1 MLCEP
6 TSSLVYVNLIVPSEP
21 VTPVL
26 ITLSSSLSDTFALG
40 IVKLFSS
47 STVTVKTHS
56 DSPITLYTL
65 FAVNII
71 LVLSSVDSGSILTIL
86 LNGVVGA
93 IIYFI
98 ACKILKIE
106 EFNEAIDM
114 IKSKLFK
121 KEI

>member
-1 MLCEP
+1 ME
-6 TSSLVYVNLIVPSEP
+6 
-21 VTPVL
+21 
-26 ITLSSSLSDTFALG
+26 
-40 IVKLFSS
+40 
-47 STVTVKTHS
+47 
-56 DSPITLYTL
+56 
-65 FAVNII
+65 
-71 LVLSSVDSGSILTIL
+71 
-86 LNGVVGA
+86 VVGA

>member
-1 MLCEP
+1 MLMF
-6 TSSLVYVNLIVPSEP
+6 L
-21 VTPVL
+21 VL
-26 ITLSSSLSDTFALG
+26 ILLNNMISL
-40 IVKLFSS
+40 
-47 STVTVKTHS
+47 
-56 DSPITLYTL
+56 
-65 FAVNII
+65 NN
-71 LVLSSVDSGSILTIL
+71 SILTIL